1 MARALRQSDILEH
14 IERQGGASVSELAG
28 AYGVSPITIHRD
40 LEQLAVDG
48 LVVRVRGGAQAV
60 SRARPDRESAFV
72 KRQRE
77 AQVSKAAIAARAA
90 ELVEDGSTIFVDA
103 STTAL
108 ELARHLAAYPPNALT
123 LLTTS
128 PAIAYELSCSA
139 IHVIVAPGEVDQ
151 NLRVIGGRWTVEFLQ
166 DLNFAVAFVSGFG
179 LTLELGLTTGQR
191 DIADTLHAARSGAER
206 TVALVDATKFGRSAL
221 LTIADAG
228 ELTVVVVDELLP
240 QAVRDEY
247 AAAGVN
253 LVVAPLEPGG

>member
-1 MARALRQSDILEH
+1 
-14 IERQGGASVSELAG
+14 
-28 AYGVSPITIHRD
+28 
-40 LEQLAVDG
+40 
-48 LVVRVRGGAQAV
+48 
-60 SRARPDRESAFV
+60 
-72 KRQRE
+72 
-77 AQVSKAAIAARAA
+77 
-90 ELVEDGSTIFVDA
+90 VEDGSTIFVDA